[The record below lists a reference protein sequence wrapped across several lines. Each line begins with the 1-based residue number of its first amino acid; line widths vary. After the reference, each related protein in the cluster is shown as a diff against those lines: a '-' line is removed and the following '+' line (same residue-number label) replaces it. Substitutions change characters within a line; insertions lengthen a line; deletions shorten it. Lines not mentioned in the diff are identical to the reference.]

1 MIGRRPLPFD
11 GPDEIRPMRELFS
24 LRPFRFLT
32 VLVACLVLVVPPA
45 AMAQEVP
52 VPQPQT
58 LIPSPPQLA
67 ASSWI
72 LLDADSGKVLVEHN
86 ADERLPPASLTK
98 LMTAYLVERELDRG
112 NITMDDM
119 VEVSEKAWRTGG
131 SKMFIEVG
139 AQVSI
144 RDLLYG
150 IIIQS
155 GNDASVAVAEHLAGG
170 EEPFADLMNQHAA
183 RLGLSN
189 TNFRNA
195 TGLPDDEHYS
205 SARDMALLSRHIIN
219 DYPEHYATYA
229 EKYFTYNDI
238 RQPNRNRLLW
248 RDASVDGL
256 KTGHTEAAGYCLV
269 ASAKRD
275 DMRLISVVMGTNSE
289 EARAQETQKLLSFGF
304 RYYETLKLY
313 DRGSVLNTPRVWGGE
328 INELRVGVDQDV
340 VMTVP
345 RARNEELTARLDIQG
360 DLEAPIGQGQRV
372 GTLEVRL
379 GEEVVGEQPLVALEV
394 VEEGGFFKKLID
406 QVQRFF
412 SNLIDGWFD

>member
-1 MIGRRPLPFD
+1 VIGLDFPFQND
-11 GPDEIRPMRELFS
+11 LTRVPMKELFS
-24 LRPFRFLT
+24 LRCGRLLP
-32 VLVACLVLVVPPA
+32 VLLACLALFVAAPA
-45 AMAQEVP
+45 AAQEVP

-67 ASSWI
+67 ASGWI
-72 LLDADSGKVLVEHN
+72 LMDADSGRVLAEHN
-86 ADERLPPASLTK
+86 SDERLPPASLTK

-112 NITMDDM
+112 NIAMDDM
-119 VEVSEKAWRTGG
+119 VPVSENAWRTGG

-139 AQVSI
+139 SEVSI

-170 EEPFADLMNQHAA
+170 EAPFADLMNQHAD
-183 RLGLSN
+183 RLGLTN
-189 TNFRNA
+189 TNFLNA
-195 TGLPDDEHYS
+195 TGLPAENHYS
-205 SARDMALLSRHIIN
+205 TARDMAQLSRHIIQ
-219 DYPEHYATYA
+219 DYPEHYKIYA
-229 EKYFTYNDI
+229 EKYFTYSDI

-248 RDASVDGL
+248 RDPSVDGL

-275 DMRLISVVMGTNSE
+275 DMRLISVVMGANSE
-289 EARAQETQKLLSFGF
+289 EARAQETQKLLSYGF
-304 RYYETLKLY
+304 RYFETLKLY

-328 INELRVGVDQDV
+328 INELRVGVDGDV

-345 RARNEELTARLDIQG
+345 RARNEELTAHLDVQA
-360 DLEAPIGQGQRV
+360 DLEAPIQQGDRV
-372 GTLEVRL
+372 GTLQVSL
-379 GEEVVGEQPLVALEV
+379 GEELVGEQPLVALET
-394 VEEGGFFKKLID
+394 VEEGGFIKKLID

-412 SNLIDGWFD
+412 SNLIGGWFD

>member
-1 MIGRRPLPFD
+1 MKELFFLRCGRRLAVLLASLT
-11 GPDEIRPMRELFS
+11 LFIIA
-24 LRPFRFLT
+24 P
-32 VLVACLVLVVPPA
+32 

-52 VPQPQT
+52 VPRPQT
-58 LIPSPPQLA
+58 LIPAPPQLA

-72 LLDADSGKVLVEHN
+72 LMDADSGRVLAEHN

-112 NITMDDM
+112 NISMDDR
-119 VEVSEKAWRTGG
+119 VPVSENAWRTGG

-139 AQVSI
+139 TEVSI

-155 GNDASVAVAEHLAGG
+155 GNDASVAVAEYLAGG
-170 EEPFADLMNQHAA
+170 EAPFADLMNQHAD
-183 RLGLSN
+183 RLGMIN
-189 TNFRNA
+189 TSFRNA
-195 TGLPDDEHYS
+195 TGLPAEDHYS
-205 SARDMALLSRHIIN
+205 TARDLARLSRHIIE
-219 DYPEHYATYA
+219 DYPEHYKIYA
-229 EKYFTYNDI
+229 EKYFTYSDI

-248 RDASVDGL
+248 RDPSVDGL
-256 KTGHTEAAGYCLV
+256 KTGHTEEAGYCLV

-289 EARAQETQKLLSFGF
+289 EARAQETQKLISYGF
-304 RYYETLKLY
+304 RYFETLKLY

-328 INELRVGVDQDV
+328 INELRVGVDSDV

-345 RARNEELTARLDIQG
+345 RARNDELTAKLDIQA
-360 DLEAPIGQGQRV
+360 DIEAPVQQGDRV

-379 GEEVVGEQPLVALEV
+379 GDELVGERPLVALET
-394 VEEGGFFKKLID
+394 VEEGGFIKKLID

-412 SNLIDGWFD
+412 SNLIGGWFG